1 MNGWIERR
9 HGDYYVVIDHGV
21 DEMTGKRR
29 RKWQKAGTTKR
40 AAQQLLNELLNA
52 HETNTY
58 LEPDRMT
65 LAEYLN
71 ETWLPT
77 VRNEIRFS
85 TYDSYRRNIKIHVTP
100 ALGGAR
106 LQAVRPIDL
115 TRFYTDLLESGRRD
129 GRGGLS
135 AKTVRNIHQV
145 LRKALDDAVG
155 LLYLRSNPAV
165 GAKPPKPS
173 GAASAAIRYWTAGE
187 LLEFLDA
194 NRDHHQWALW
204 YLAANSG
211 MRRGELLGLRW
222 RNVDLDAH
230 RLSVRHSI
238 ISVGYEITNSDPK
251 TARGERTIELDGR
264 TVEVL
269 QDHRERQ
276 RTVQHDLGAGYRD
289 HDLVFCRTDG
299 TPNQPDLVTQAFGRR
314 VSRSDVPRI
323 RFHDLRHTH
332 ATIMLMA
339 GIPPKIVSERL
350 GHASVSFT
358 MDVYGHVIPGMQAKA
373 ASTFADHVFGSDGS
387 ES

>member
-9 HGDYYVVIDHGV
+9 RGDYYVVIDHGV
-21 DEMTGKRR
+21 DALTGKRR
-29 RKWQKAGTTKR
+29 RKWQKAGTRMR
-40 AAQQLLNELLNA
+40 AAQQLLNELLEA

-65 LAEYLN
+65 LAEYLTD
-71 ETWLPT
+71 TWLPT

-85 TYDSYRRNIKIHVTP
+85 TYDSYRRNIEIHVVP
-100 ALGGAR
+100 ALGDAR

-135 AKTVRNIHQV
+135 AKSVRNIHQV
-145 LRKALDDAVG
+145 LRKAFDDAVG

-173 GAASAAIRYWTAGE
+173 RAASASIQYWTTGE
-187 LLEFLDA
+187 LLLFLDA
-194 NRDHHQWALW
+194 NGDHHQWSLW
-204 YLAANSG
+204 YVAANSG

-222 RNVDLDAH
+222 RDVDLDA
-230 RLSVRHSI
+230 RWLSVRNSI
-238 ISVGYEITNSDPK
+238 ISVGYEITTSDPK
-251 TARGERTIELDGR
+251 TARGERTIDLDRR

-269 QDHRERQ
+269 RAHRDRQ
-276 RTVQHDLGAGYRD
+276 RTVRQDVGAGYHD
-289 HDLVFCRTDG
+289 QDLVFCRPDG
-299 TPNQPDLVTQAFGRR
+299 TPNQPDLVTQAFDRR
-314 VSRSDVPRI
+314 VARTDVPRI

-339 GIPPKIVSERL
+339 GIPPKVVSERL
-350 GHASVSFT
+350 GHASVAFT
-358 MDVYGHVIPGMQAKA
+358 MDVYGHVIPGMQATA
-373 ASTFADHVFGSDGS
+373 ASTFADQVFGSEGS
-387 ES
+387 EP